1 MQTDRLMILNSVW
14 AKKIGFLAN
23 HCQLL
28 AVKKGS
34 IIIKAF
40 SPAAAQEL
48 TMRSPRLI
56 RDLNKYFNRPW
67 IRFIKVEKGDIWKK

>member
-1 MQTDRLMILNSVW
+1 MILDSIW
-14 AKKIGFLAN
+14 AREIGVLAN

-34 IIIKAF
+34 IIVKAS

-48 TMRSPRLI
+48 TMRGPQLI
-56 RDLNKYFNRPW
+56 RNLNKFFNRPW
-67 IRFIKVEKGDIWKK
+67 INSIKIEKGDIWKK